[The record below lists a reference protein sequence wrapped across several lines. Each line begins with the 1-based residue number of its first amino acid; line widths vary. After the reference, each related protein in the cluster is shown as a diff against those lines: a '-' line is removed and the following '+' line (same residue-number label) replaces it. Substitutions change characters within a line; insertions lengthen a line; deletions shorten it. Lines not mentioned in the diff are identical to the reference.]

1 MKQIWTELKGEITI
15 ERDFNNPLLIMD
27 ITSREYKNTEDWTN
41 TADQVDLTDIYGT
54 FYPIAAQHIFSS
66 SH

>member
-15 ERDFNNPLLIMD
+15 ERDFNNQLSIMD

-41 TADQVDLTDIYGT
+41 TADQVDLTDIYRT